1 MQYSKGMT
9 TNDLFLRSYSR
20 HPGKVCLIDRGQRH
34 TYEEVYGE
42 SNRLANALRGLGIR
56 KGDRVALL
64 SKDRKEF
71 VLAYVGLSKIGAVM
85 VPLNHRCVAREL
97 EFMLTDCGARALV
110 FEAEFERVVAQ
121 MKGNLPGLSHY
132 ISLGTCDLAFVR
144 TYDSLLSS
152 SGDEEPNVEVLE
164 DDDCAIIYTSGTTGK
179 PKGAVMTHRTRV
191 WCTVNILLDGSVEE
205 DAISVQA
212 SPFFHAGGLNI
223 GLLPNLAIGST
234 MILMPRLHPEDI
246 GKAVEGER
254 ATHILTVPT
263 VISNLL
269 DSGAFDH
276 FDFSSLRKIYYG
288 GASISL
294 RDLETVLKKLP
305 NVQFFQG
312 YGLTESTQLTVLK
325 PEFQMSK
332 IGCTGKP
339 HVFVDLMVVDEED
352 REVGPGRTGE
362 IVTRGPH
369 VMKEY
374 LNLAEETEKA
384 FKSGWFHT
392 GDVARVD
399 QEGFITIVDR
409 KKDVIISG
417 AENIYPKEIENVL
430 NKHPKI
436 KETAVFGIPDE
447 KWGESV
453 CAAVILKENES
464 VTEEE
469 VISFCKENLA
479 SYKKPRTVRFYESF
493 PRNPLG
499 KVQKGELKKMDY
511 HRTSPEA

>member
-1 MQYSKGMT
+1 M
-9 TNDLFLRSYSR
+9 
-20 HPGKVCLIDRGQRH
+20 RG
-34 TYEEVYGE
+34 
-42 SNRLANALRGLGIR
+42 SGIG
-56 KGDRVALL
+56 KGDKVALL

-71 VLAYVGLSKIGAVM
+71 VLAFLGLSKIGAAM

-97 EFMLTDCGARALV
+97 EYMLTDSGAKALV
-110 FEAEFERVVAQ
+110 FEAEYERVVAQ
-121 MKGNLPGLSHY
+121 MRGNLPGLSHY
-132 ISLGTCDLAFVR
+132 ISLGRCDLAFV
-144 TYDSLLSS
+144 TDYDTLLSS
-152 SGDEEPNVEVLE
+152 FSSEEPDVEVLE

-246 GKAVEGER
+246 GKAIEEER

-263 VISNLL
+263 IISNLL
-269 DSGAFDH
+269 ESGALDR

-294 RDLETVLKKLP
+294 RDLEIILKRLP
-305 NVQFFQG
+305 KVQFFQG

-325 PEFQMSK
+325 PEYQVSK
-332 IGCTGKP
+332 IGCTGKS
-339 HVFVDLMVVDEED
+339 HVFVDLKVVDDED
-352 REVGPGRTGE
+352 QEVGPGRTGE

-374 LNLAEETEKA
+374 LNLADETEKA
-384 FKSGWFHT
+384 FKNGWFHT

-436 KETAVFGIPDE
+436 KEAAVFGIPDE

-453 CAAVILKENES
+453 CAAVILKEDGS
-464 VTEEE
+464 LTEEE
-469 VISFCKENLA
+469 IISYCKENLA
-479 SYKKPRTVRFYESF
+479 SYKKPRTVRFYDSL

-499 KVQKGELKKMDY
+499 KVQKGELKKMVYPQTDQ
-511 HRTSPEA
+511 